1 MNIRFNSIDIENFRS
16 IERAFVELENQGTI
30 IVKGVN
36 EYEDKATSN
45 GSGKS
50 SVFEAIIFALFEE
63 TSSGEK
69 DVANRIIDNGYSI
82 TLKFEVDN
90 DKYII
95 NRQCSKG
102 GKTSVVVNKNGLDI
116 SARNKT
122 DTNKIILQ
130 ILGINKAI
138 FLDSVFLSQNAN
150 TNLASL
156 TPTARKERLEI
167 LTNTDFMIN
176 SFKEKLKE
184 KQTEYEAECVSNQL
198 KMNKLNGNKET
209 NLKQQADLQLK
220 INEAKQELERLKQL
234 GNIQEIDEQINL
246 KENVEMSTFDK
257 QIEETDKMIQDK
269 EQEIEDLRKLGE
281 ENLNKKDELDKQKQE
296 KLNEWNKV
304 DKEIQTRQQTI
315 QFTEQDNKRLDKE
328 IDKIRK
334 SDKCPTCG
342 RKYDDANEEHIQKA
356 IQELED
362 AKQENNKQIESIKQE
377 IEYHI
382 TQRNQIEEDGKK
394 QAVEITKVSAEI
406 EEHRNKVNEK
416 ELERRS
422 LNNKKQEIL
431 DNKNKCQK
439 EIDTLKSKKEQIL
452 KTQTGNIEEFEE
464 MIKKIVSDIEIIDA
478 QLKEA
483 EDLYNK
489 YNDYVSVVKNSI
501 QMVTKEFR
509 TYLLQN
515 SLQYLNKLLAQYSSQ
530 LFSNETD
537 VIRIEEDDT
546 KLNIKLGNATYE
558 SLSGGEKT
566 RVNIA
571 LLLAQKSLANIIGNI
586 SCNIIILDEVLGYC
600 DSMAE
605 ENVISLLTQEL
616 ESLESIYMVSHK
628 EIPIGYDAQLII
640 VKDKRGLSRV
650 ANR

>member
-16 IERAFVELENQGTI
+16 IERAFVELENQGTV

-95 NRQCSKG
+95 NRQCSKN

-176 SFKEKLKE
+176 NFKEKLKE

-198 KMNKLNGNKET
+198 KINKLNGNKET

-362 AKQENNKQIESIKQE
+362 AKQENNKQIENIKQE

-382 TQRNQIEEDGKK
+382 TQKNQIEEDGKK
-394 QAVEITKVSAEI
+394 QAIEITKVSAEI
-406 EEHRNKVNEK
+406 EEHRSKVNEK

-431 DNKNKCQK
+431 DSKNRCQK

-478 QLKEA
+478 QLQEA

-489 YNDYVSVVKNSI
+489 NNDYVSVVKNSI
-501 QMVTKEFR
+501 QLVTKEFR

-586 SCNIIILDEVLGYC
+586 SCNIIILDEILGYC
-600 DSMAE
+600 DSQAE
-605 ENVISLLTQEL
+605 ENVINLLTQEL

-628 EIPIGYDAQLII
+628 EIPIGYDAQLVI
-640 VKDKRGLSRV
+640 VKDKRGLSRI
-650 ANR
+650 ASR

>member
-16 IERAFVELENQGTI
+16 IERAFVELENQGTV

-95 NRQCSKG
+95 NRQCSKS
-102 GKTSVVVNKNGLDI
+102 GKTSIIVNKNGLDI

-176 SFKEKLKE
+176 NFKEKLKE

-234 GNIQEIDEQINL
+234 GNIQEIDEQLNL

-281 ENLNKKDELDKQKQE
+281 DNLNKKDELDKQKQE

-356 IQELED
+356 IQELENT
-362 AKQENNKQIESIKQE
+362 KQENNKQIENIKQE

-382 TQRNQIEEDGKK
+382 SQKNQIEEDGKK

-406 EEHRNKVNEK
+406 EEHRSKVNEK

-431 DNKNKCQK
+431 DNKNRCQK

-478 QLKEA
+478 QLQEA

-501 QMVTKEFR
+501 QLVTKEFR

-586 SCNIIILDEVLGYC
+586 SCNIIILDEILGYC
-600 DSMAE
+600 DSQAE
-605 ENVISLLTQEL
+605 ENVINLLTQEL

-628 EIPIGYDAQLII
+628 EIPIGYDAQLVI
-640 VKDKRGLSRV
+640 VKDKRGLSRI
-650 ANR
+650 ASR

>member
-16 IERAFVELENQGTI
+16 IERAFVELENQGTV

>member
-16 IERAFVELENQGTI
+16 IERAFVELENQGTV

-95 NRQCSKG
+95 NRQCSKN

-176 SFKEKLKE
+176 NFKEKLKE

-198 KMNKLNGNKET
+198 KINKLNGNKET

-234 GNIQEIDEQINL
+234 GNIQEIDEQLNL

-269 EQEIEDLRKLGE
+269 EQEINILKEDFEKINKQNN
-281 ENLNKKDELDKQKQE
+281 ENNEKMNEINKK
-296 KLNEWNKV
+296 
-304 DKEIQTRQQTI
+304 
-315 QFTEQDNKRLDKE
+315 F
-328 IDKIRK
+328 KILSK
-334 SDKCPTCG
+334 
-342 RKYDDANEEHIQKA
+342 
-356 IQELED
+356 
-362 AKQENNKQIESIKQE
+362 SIKE
-377 IEYHI
+377 SKI
-382 TQRNQIEEDGKK
+382 NFVEE
-394 QAVEITKVSAEI
+394 V
-406 EEHRNKVNEK
+406 
-416 ELERRS
+416 
-422 LNNKKQEIL
+422 
-431 DNKNKCQK
+431 
-439 EIDTLKSKKEQIL
+439 
-452 KTQTGNIEEFEE
+452 
-464 MIKKIVSDIEIIDA
+464 
-478 QLKEA
+478 
-483 EDLYNK
+483 
-489 YNDYVSVVKNSI
+489 
-501 QMVTKEFR
+501 
-509 TYLLQN
+509 
-515 SLQYLNKLLAQYSSQ
+515 
-530 LFSNETD
+530 
-537 VIRIEEDDT
+537 EDDDIN
-546 KLNIKLGNATYE
+546 NI
-558 SLSGGEKT
+558 
-566 RVNIA
+566 
-571 LLLAQKSLANIIGNI
+571 
-586 SCNIIILDEVLGYC
+586 
-600 DSMAE
+600 
-605 ENVISLLTQEL
+605 
-616 ESLESIYMVSHK
+616 
-628 EIPIGYDAQLII
+628 
-640 VKDKRGLSRV
+640 
-650 ANR
+650 

>member
-16 IERAFVELENQGTI
+16 IERAFVELENQGTV

-95 NRQCSKG
+95 NRQCSKN

-176 SFKEKLKE
+176 NFKEKLKE

-198 KMNKLNGNKET
+198 KINKLNGNKET

-234 GNIQEIDEQINL
+234 GNIQEIDEQLNL

-281 ENLNKKDELDKQKQE
+281 DNLNKKDELDRQKQE

-356 IQELED
+356 IQELENT
-362 AKQENNKQIESIKQE
+362 KQENNKQIENIKQE

-382 TQRNQIEEDGKK
+382 TQKNQIEEDGKK
-394 QAVEITKVSAEI
+394 QAIEITKVSAEI
-406 EEHRNKVNEK
+406 EEHRSKVNEK

-431 DNKNKCQK
+431 DSKNRCQK

-478 QLKEA
+478 QLQEA

-489 YNDYVSVVKNSI
+489 NNDYVSVVKNSI
-501 QMVTKEFR
+501 QLVTKEFR

-586 SCNIIILDEVLGYC
+586 SCNIIILDEILGYC
-600 DSMAE
+600 DSQAE
-605 ENVISLLTQEL
+605 ENVINLLTQEL

-628 EIPIGYDAQLII
+628 EIPIGYDAQLVI
-640 VKDKRGLSRV
+640 VKDKRGLSRI
-650 ANR
+650 ASR

>member
-16 IERAFVELENQGTI
+16 IERAFVELENQGTV

-102 GKTSVVVNKNGLDI
+102 GKTSVIINKNGLDI

-122 DTNKIILQ
+122 DTNKLILQ

-138 FLDSVFLSQNAN
+138 FLDSIFLSQNAN

-167 LTNTDFMIN
+167 LTNTDFMVN
-176 SFKEKLKE
+176 TFKDKLKE

-198 KMNKLNGNKET
+198 KLNKLNGNKET
-209 NLKQQADLQLK
+209 NLKQQADIQLK
-220 INEAKQELERLKQL
+220 INEAKQEIERLKQL
-234 GNIQEIDEQINL
+234 GDIKEIEEQITQ
-246 KENVEMSTFDK
+246 KENVEMISLDK
-257 QIEETDKMIQDK
+257 QIDDISLEIQNK
-269 EQEIEDLRKLGE
+269 EQEVDDLRKAGE
-281 ENLNKKDELDKQKQE
+281 DNLNKKDELEKQKQE
-296 KLNEWNKV
+296 KLNKWNELDKSIQDKQKTIKFAEQDNSRI
-304 DKEIQTRQQTI
+304 DKEI
-315 QFTEQDNKRLDKE
+315 E
-328 IDKIRK
+328 KIRD

-342 RKYDDANEEHIQKA
+342 RKYEDANEEHIQQT
-356 IQELED
+356 INEL
-362 AKQENNKQIESIKQE
+362 ENNKKINYEQIEQIGKE
-377 IEYHI
+377 ISKLLEE
-382 TQRNQIEEDGKK
+382 RNLIEEDGKK
-394 QAVEITKVSAEI
+394 QAIEITKIGALI
-406 EEHRNKVNEK
+406 EEHRNKVNDK
-416 ELERRS
+416 EQERKN
-422 LNNKKQEIL
+422 LNNSKQEII
-431 DNKNKCQK
+431 NKKNICQK
-439 EIDTLKSKKEQIL
+439 EINELKNKKEQIL

-464 MIKKIVSDIEIIDA
+464 MIHKIQLDIEVIDK
-478 QLKEA
+478 QLQEA

-489 YNDYVSVVKNSI
+489 YNDYVSVVKSSI

-530 LFSNETD
+530 LFSNEVD

-586 SCNIIILDEVLGYC
+586 SCNIIILDEILGYC
-600 DSMAE
+600 DSQAE
-605 ENVISLLTQEL
+605 ENVINLLTQEL

-628 EIPIGYDAQLII
+628 EIPIGYDAQLTII
-640 VKDKRGLSRV
+640 KDKRGLSRI
-650 ANR
+650 ASR

>member
-16 IERAFVELENQGTI
+16 IERAFVELENQGTV

-382 TQRNQIEEDGKK
+382 TQKNQIEEDGKK

>member
-16 IERAFVELENQGTI
+16 IEKAFVELENQGTV

-95 NRQCSKG
+95 NRQCSKN

-176 SFKEKLKE
+176 NFKEKLKE

-198 KMNKLNGNKET
+198 KINKLNGNKET

-234 GNIQEIDEQINL
+234 GNIQEIDEQLNL

-281 ENLNKKDELDKQKQE
+281 DNLNKKDELDRQKQE

-422 LNNKKQEIL
+422 LNSKKQEIL

-501 QMVTKEFR
+501 QLVTKEFR

-586 SCNIIILDEVLGYC
+586 SCNIIILDEILGYC
-600 DSMAE
+600 DSQAE
-605 ENVISLLTQEL
+605 ENVINLLTQEL

-628 EIPIGYDAQLII
+628 EIPIGYDAQLVI
-640 VKDKRGLSRV
+640 VKDKRGLSRI
-650 ANR
+650 ASR

>member
-16 IERAFVELENQGTI
+16 IERAFVELENQGTV

-95 NRQCSKG
+95 NRQCSKN

-176 SFKEKLKE
+176 NFKEKLKE

-198 KMNKLNGNKET
+198 KINKLNGNKET

-234 GNIQEIDEQINL
+234 GNIQEIDEQLNL

-281 ENLNKKDELDKQKQE
+281 DNLNKKDELDRQKQE
-296 KLNEWNKV
+296 KRNEWNKV

-356 IQELED
+356 IQELENT
-362 AKQENNKQIESIKQE
+362 KQENNKQIENIKQE

-382 TQRNQIEEDGKK
+382 TQKNQIEEDGKK
-394 QAVEITKVSAEI
+394 QAIEITKVSAEI
-406 EEHRNKVNEK
+406 EEHRSKVNEK

-431 DNKNKCQK
+431 DSKNRCQK

-478 QLKEA
+478 QLQEA

-489 YNDYVSVVKNSI
+489 NNDYVSVVKNSI
-501 QMVTKEFR
+501 QLVTKEFR

-586 SCNIIILDEVLGYC
+586 SCNIIILDEILGYC
-600 DSMAE
+600 DSQAE
-605 ENVISLLTQEL
+605 ENVINLLTQEL

-628 EIPIGYDAQLII
+628 EIPIGYDAQLVI
-640 VKDKRGLSRV
+640 VKDKRGLSRI
-650 ANR
+650 ASR

>member
-16 IERAFVELENQGTI
+16 IERAFVELENQGTV

-95 NRQCSKG
+95 NRQCSKN

-167 LTNTDFMIN
+167 LTNTDFMMN
-176 SFKEKLKE
+176 NFKEKLKE

-198 KMNKLNGNKET
+198 KINKLNGNKET

-234 GNIQEIDEQINL
+234 GNIQEIDEQLNL

-281 ENLNKKDELDKQKQE
+281 DNLNKKDELDRQKQE

-356 IQELED
+356 IQELENT
-362 AKQENNKQIESIKQE
+362 KQENNKQIENIKQE

-382 TQRNQIEEDGKK
+382 TQKNQIEEDGKK
-394 QAVEITKVSAEI
+394 QAIEITKVSAEI
-406 EEHRNKVNEK
+406 EEHRSKVNEK

-431 DNKNKCQK
+431 DSKNRCQK

-478 QLKEA
+478 QLQEA

-489 YNDYVSVVKNSI
+489 NNDYVSVVKNSI
-501 QMVTKEFR
+501 QLVTKEFR

-586 SCNIIILDEVLGYC
+586 SCNIIILDEILGYC
-600 DSMAE
+600 DSQAE
-605 ENVISLLTQEL
+605 ENVINLLTQEL

-628 EIPIGYDAQLII
+628 EIPIGYDAQLVI
-640 VKDKRGLSRV
+640 VKDKRGLSRI
-650 ANR
+650 ASR

>member
-16 IERAFVELENQGTI
+16 IERAFVELENQGTV

-102 GKTSVVVNKNGLDI
+102 GKTSVIINKNGLDI

-122 DTNKIILQ
+122 DTNKLILQ

-138 FLDSVFLSQNAN
+138 FLDSIFLSQNAN

-167 LTNTDFMIN
+167 LTNTDFMVN
-176 SFKEKLKE
+176 TFKDKLKE

-198 KMNKLNGNKET
+198 KLNKLNGNKET
-209 NLKQQADLQLK
+209 NLKQQADIQLK
-220 INEAKQELERLKQL
+220 INEAKQEIERLKQL
-234 GNIQEIDEQINL
+234 GDIKEIEEQITQ
-246 KENVEMSTFDK
+246 KENVEMISLDK
-257 QIEETDKMIQDK
+257 QIDDISLEIQNK
-269 EQEIEDLRKLGE
+269 EQEVDDLRKAGE
-281 ENLNKKDELDKQKQE
+281 DNLNKKDELEKQKQE
-296 KLNEWNKV
+296 KLNKWNELDKSIQDKQKTIKFAEQDNSRI
-304 DKEIQTRQQTI
+304 DKEI
-315 QFTEQDNKRLDKE
+315 E
-328 IDKIRK
+328 KIRD

-342 RKYDDANEEHIQKA
+342 RKYEDANEEHIQQT
-356 IQELED
+356 INEL
-362 AKQENNKQIESIKQE
+362 ENNKKINYEQIEQIGKE
-377 IEYHI
+377 ISKLLEE
-382 TQRNQIEEDGKK
+382 RNLIEEDGKK
-394 QAVEITKVSAEI
+394 QAIEITKIGALI
-406 EEHRNKVNEK
+406 EEHRNKVNDK
-416 ELERRS
+416 EQERKN
-422 LNNKKQEIL
+422 LNNSKQEII
-431 DNKNKCQK
+431 NKKNICQK
-439 EIDTLKSKKEQIL
+439 EINELKNKKEQIL

-464 MIKKIVSDIEIIDA
+464 MIYKIQLDIEVIDK
-478 QLKEA
+478 QLQEA

-489 YNDYVSVVKNSI
+489 YNDYVSVVKSSI

-530 LFSNETD
+530 LFSNEVD

-586 SCNIIILDEVLGYC
+586 SCNIIILDEILGYC
-600 DSMAE
+600 DSQAE
-605 ENVISLLTQEL
+605 ENVINLLTQEL

-628 EIPIGYDAQLII
+628 EIPIGYDAQLTII
-640 VKDKRGLSRV
+640 KDKRGLSRI
-650 ANR
+650 ASR

>member
-16 IERAFVELENQGTI
+16 IERAFVELENQGTV

-184 KQTEYEAECVSNQL
+184 KQTEYESECVSNQL